1 MGKFCRDS
9 KTRNQGISSPVILL
23 SLCFSKTDTRNK
35 GTGTQ
40 ATMSEGIKIIAV
52 NRKARHDYSID
63 ESYECGIELLGTE
76 VKSFRDGKI
85 SFPDAWAEVI
95 NSEVWVRSLK
105 IAVNPFSSIFN
116 HDPDR
121 KKKLLLH
128 RDEIK
133 RIHRKTEEK
142 GYTLIPL
149 SFYFKNGRVKV
160 ELGLCKGKKTYDK
173 RASIREKDLKREVS
187 REFRGK
193 LS

>member
-1 MGKFCRDS
+1 MPSGT
-9 KTRNQGISSPVILL
+9 KT
-23 SLCFSKTDTRNK
+23 
-35 GTGTQ
+35 
-40 ATMSEGIKIIAV
+40 IAI
-52 NRKARHDYSID
+52 NRKARFDYEID
-63 ESYECGIELLGTE
+63 ERYECGIELLGTE

-95 NSEVWVRSLK
+95 DKEVWLRSLR
-105 IAVNPFSSIFN
+105 IAENPFSSVFN

-133 RIHRKTEEK
+133 RITRKTEEK

-160 ELGLCKGKKTYDK
+160 ELGLCKGKKQYDK
-173 RASIREKDLKREVS
+173 RADIRERDLKREIS

-193 LS
+193 LR